1 MFINKNFSLMWFYN
15 FTSILNGRFRELVIP
30 LIVLGFTQS
39 PFITA
44 LVALSQQVGA
54 IFFSIP
60 IGTWLESKNK
70 LLCATVSNFFYGLC
84 LFLLAFIFSF
94 DELNSLLSAFILFI
108 MGLLAL
114 ISRTA
119 FAAMI
124 PEMSGRENLL
134 RAHTSLEGAD
144 AICTIIGP
152 VLGGILLNR
161 IGASP
166 TLVICGVMSI
176 IGMMILSLIKQVK
189 SVERIHEKKRV
200 NLHTFTRESFVGL
213 TILFANHPQRIIS
226 FSHCVLSFSTVFI
239 PLTVIFHA
247 DTLLQLSAGEIGII
261 LSCAGIGNLIGVIIM
276 KWFRTMNWLTLLC
289 SLLLTSS
296 LGVLMIC
303 LSENLFILS
312 IGMVFFDGAL
322 SMAFVAQISVHQGI
336 TPDEYITRVRSAT
349 FVTGGLFAM
358 MGTFLAGVIP
368 ELLSSYVSL
377 ILAFLCLFVPA
388 ILLMRWHRYSSR
400 FEEIKPIHTHL
411 N

>member
-60 IGTWLESKNK
+60 IGTWLEAKNK
-70 LLCATVSNFFYGLC
+70 VLCASVSNFFYGIC
-84 LFLLAFIFSF
+84 LFLLAYIFSF
-94 DELNSLLSAFILFI
+94 DVLNSLLSAVILFI

-152 VLGGILLNR
+152 ILGGILLSQ

-166 TLVICGVMSI
+166 TLVLCGGLSI
-176 IGMMILSLIKQVK
+176 SGMMILSLIKRVNNVQPT
-189 SVERIHEKKRV
+189 HEKRRV
-200 NLHTFTRESFVGL
+200 NLHTFTRESVVGL
-213 TILFANHPQRIIS
+213 TILLANPTQRMVS
-226 FSHCVLSFSTVFI
+226 FSHCVLSFATVFI

-247 DTLLQLSAGEIGII
+247 DTLLQFSAGEIGII
-261 LSCAGIGNLIGVIIM
+261 LSCAGIGNLIGVMIM
-276 KWFRTMNWLTLLC
+276 NWFRTMNWLTLLC
-289 SLLLTSS
+289 SLLATSS
-296 LGVLMIC
+296 LGVLLIC
-303 LSENLFILS
+303 VSENIYILS
-312 IGMVFFDGAL
+312 TGMIFFDGAL

-358 MGTFLAGVIP
+358 MGTFLAGLIP

-377 ILAFLCLFVPA
+377 FIGFLSLLLPA
-388 ILLMRWHRYSSR
+388 IFLIRWHKYSSR
-400 FEEIKPIHTHL
+400 FGDIKPISIKT
-411 N
+411 